1 MTGEAPRLLA
11 AMALLLSFGAFAGG
25 RHRPFLYAAQSG
37 AIALAALWGALADPA
52 AALVAVVLAGQT
64 VLLWP
69 TLRRAAALP
78 MPAPALAIGTGLL
91 LVLVAVGTAPAGA
104 VAPLAIVLLGL
115 LSAATS
121 TGPFGALS
129 LLNGAML
136 AMAQAPHLPLKP
148 LMAAGLCILAVVAG
162 GGGAMRLRR

>member
-1 MTGEAPRLLA
+1 MTSEAPRLLA
-11 AMALLLSFGAFAGG
+11 VLALLLSFGVFAGG
-25 RHRPFLYAAQSG
+25 GSRPLLYAAQSG
-37 AIALAALWGALADPA
+37 AIGLAALWGALADPA
-52 AALVAVVLAGQT
+52 GALVAVMLAAQAA
-64 VLLWP
+64 LLWP
-69 TLRRAAALP
+69 ALRRAAALP
-78 MPAPALAIGTGLL
+78 APAPALTIGAGLL

-115 LSAATS
+115 LGALLSA
-121 TGPFGALS
+121 GPFGL
-129 LLNGAML
+129 LGVLNGAML